1 MYLGTVDAFREAVK
15 GRNEDISLV
24 RCALLLA
31 HLGRP
36 RIEVATY
43 ERMFDEMAA
52 SVRDRVPVGSD
63 IHQLI
68 NAVDHEL
75 FFVRGFHGNTTRY
88 NDAENSYLDRVLEL
102 RTGIPITLSLVY
114 IEVARRAGLEC
125 DGIGYPGHFI
135 VRCGTAEEPV
145 YVDPFHGGTRLDR
158 EELLAGLRGR
168 NLLGASPESFLAA
181 ITKRQFLQRMLN
193 NLRTIFCESGDLE
206 RWLGTV
212 QLALCIEPWN
222 GDLIGERGMLRYR
235 LGEYRPA
242 LDDLEQYASEH
253 MGSGHPTAMRMLEEL
268 RQRFKKPEGLR

>member
-52 SVRDRVPVGSD
+52 SARDRVPVGSD

-212 QLALCIEPWN
+212 ELALCIEPWN